1 LAPAA
6 TRTPPTRTKDALILT
21 AQPLA
26 WHTLFEV
33 GAYFV
38 GMRLFLWQ
46 RRRLALPVLDDRDRS
61 LWIGVA
67 AIVGA
72 ALGAK
77 LGYWIEDPRNAFADF
92 PNWRHLL
99 EGKTIVGALLGG
111 LVGVESVKRAIGAHG
126 SSGDAFALPLIVGIA
141 IGRIGCFLA
150 GLDDH
155 TYGNPTRLP
164 WGVDF
169 GDGVPRHPTQLYEIV
184 FLCALGTLLVARRNC
199 FPAGTG
205 DLFRAFMIGYL
216 VFRLIIE
223 LIKPIPF
230 AYFDALS
237 GIQLL
242 CLAGLLYYRRD
253 AARIARVL
261 VWGRSGE

>member
-1 LAPAA
+1 MA
-6 TRTPPTRTKDALILT
+6 
-21 AQPLA
+21 PLA

-33 GAYFV
+33 AAYFV

-46 RRRLALPVLDDRDRS
+46 RKRLSPPVLADRDRS

-67 AIVGA
+67 AICGA

-77 LGYWIEDPRNAFADF
+77 IGYWIEDPRNAFANF
-92 PNWRHLL
+92 PDWRHLL

-111 LVGVESVKRAIGAHG
+111 LIGVEAIKRAIGAHG
-126 SSGDAFALPLIVGIA
+126 SSGDAFALPLMIGIA

-164 WGVDF
+164 WAVDF
-169 GDGVPRHPTQLYEIV
+169 GDGVPRHPTQLYEIA
-184 FLCALGTLLVARRNC
+184 FLLALAMVLHYRRRA
-199 FPAGTG
+199 FGHAG
-205 DLFRAFMIGYL
+205 DSFRAFMIAYL
-216 VFRLIIE
+216 GFRFLIDF
-223 LIKPIPF
+223 IKPLPF
-230 AYFDALS
+230 AYLGFLS

-242 CLAGLLYYRRD
+242 CVAGLVYYHRD
-253 AARIARVL
+253 IPRLARIVA
-261 VWGRSGE
+261 WERS